1 MCTTVNIECISLL
14 TDGGT
19 EIADDVFNQTNW
31 NLSLVEDFWPRP
43 GRNEFANVT
52 AFPAARV
59 RVYAYALG
67 MTTNPTSAI
76 RNMACK
82 NRGTLYASSFLS
94 HSFSVFCVL
103 LFRLLLYSYLC
114 KFRILLTVQIFIGF
128 PSIEI

>member
-82 NRGTLYASSFLS
+82 NRGTLYACSSFLS
-94 HSFSVFCVL
+94 
-103 LFRLLLYSYLC
+103 LFLVYLYSSHCYTSRHGY
-114 KFRILLTVQIFIGF
+114 FRYYQMLLIYRL
-128 PSIEI
+128 SLN